1 MMNDR
6 PDIRT
11 IYELQ
16 PVLPISE
23 WWHWLLIVAVIGM
36 LIGWIYWLYRRDTVK
51 LSRSISWALTAMR
64 FCVVAALVVY
74 FLGPEKRTET
84 RSVKDSRIAVL
95 IDTSLSM
102 GLSDDLDVGSRNAN
116 SIGPQTRMDQVTRWI
131 KTQQP
136 IQRLQRQHEVT
147 VYRFDDQNR
156 PEVVASFP
164 KTGESKGDDASSVTT
179 QQTVSKS
186 KRLLATATKFGIS
199 GIVLAI
205 LGLVCIL
212 FSAFLSLRKS
222 NGTHAMPLSIGM
234 HAAVIALLLLAA
246 CDLWVPN
253 FDLATSIGWNE
264 ADPNDLIVDSADVN
278 LEEDP
283 AAEVR
288 AEDVD
293 WNSRLAARGGATRL
307 GAAIEFIVNRERS
320 GPIAGIVAVTDGQS
334 NTGTSPEAAMIAASN
349 AGIPL
354 YPIGIG
360 STRVA
365 RNVQV
370 ADVQA
375 PPRVFPGDRF
385 KVKSL
390 ITTFGL
396 EGTSAR
402 VKLFSVDAKNTEFE
416 IEEAEETVRLG
427 ADGEP
432 LPVSFDVERAEKGK
446 RRYTVRVLPIDRERE
461 TRDNQRSVVVSIVER
476 KTNVLLIAGGPT
488 REFRFLRNQLYR
500 DKSITTHV
508 WLQSAKS
515 GADQESDVLLE
526 QFPVTREEMYFFDC
540 VIAFDPDWRELSP
553 NQTALLERW
562 VAEQAGGLIL
572 IAGPVNTP
580 EWTRKPRG
588 DEAIDVMRKLYPV
601 SFYSQGSAIRK
612 LGRFGGGEAFPLQ
625 FTREGRAAEYLW
637 IGDTSSESLSSWD
650 SFEGVFGYYAV
661 NESKAGADVL
671 ANFADPN
678 TLIGERLPIY
688 FASQFYGAGRSFF
701 QASGE
706 MWRVRRMDVDY
717 FEEYYNKLIRWASQ
731 GRLLRDSRR
740 GVLLADR
747 QRCWMGDTISLQAI
761 LRDAQDE
768 PLMLSEI
775 EATILRP
782 DDTSDKVMLRSNAA
796 AVRPGTYSGQFI
808 AGVEGDFRVTLPIP
822 NSPDLEVLST
832 TVTAS
837 IPDLEKERPQRN
849 DALLSKLAEKS
860 NGHYYVGVEEFSVA
874 ASEQTSPESQI
885 LSRDQ
890 ESFLSGS
897 FDRIFKRKL
906 MMWLMGLL
914 VLALAME
921 WTVRRL
927 HRLA

>member
-1 MMNDR
+1 MNQR

-11 IYELQ
+11 IYEFQ
-16 PVLPISE
+16 PVLPISD
-23 WWHWLLIVAVIGM
+23 WWHWLAAFVFVGLLVTWIV
-36 LIGWIYWLYRRDTVK
+36 WLYRRDTVK
-51 LSRSISWALTAMR
+51 LGWPISWSLNAMR
-64 FCVVAALVVY
+64 IMVVVALVIY
-74 FLGPEKRTET
+74 FLGLEKRSES
-84 RSVKDSRIAVL
+84 RLVKDSRVAVL

-102 GLSDDLDVGSRNAN
+102 GLSDEQLQPSERSNATR
-116 SIGPQTRMDQVTRWI
+116 PQTRIDQVIRWV

-136 IQRLQRQHEVT
+136 IQRLQQQHEVS
-147 VYRFDDQNR
+147 VYRFDDLNR
-156 PEVVASFP
+156 PEAIASFP
-164 KTGESKGDDASSVTT
+164 KLGGKEEVAQSNEPADLGSAVRDALRTSKVY
-179 QQTVSKS
+179 
-186 KRLLATATKFGIS
+186 GIG
-199 GIVLAI
+199 GIVAGTLALI
-205 LGLVCIL
+205 CVLL
-212 FSAFLSLRKS
+212 SAFLSLRKS
-222 NGTHAMPLSIGM
+222 GGSYAGPLAMAM
-234 HAAVIALLLLAA
+234 HAAILAIVLLAI
-246 CDLWVPN
+246 CDLYSPK
-253 FDLATSIGWNE
+253 FDLATSIGLKTADESTLNAE
-264 ADPNDLIVDSADVN
+264 SELPTDDQSESRSDPNDI
-278 LEEDP
+278 EWED
-283 AAEVR
+283 
-288 AEDVD
+288 
-293 WNSRLAARGGATRL
+293 RLAARGGATRL

-320 GPIAGIVAVTDGQS
+320 GPIAGIVTVSDGQS
-334 NTGTSPEAAMIAASN
+334 NTGTSVEAAMIAASN

-360 STRVA
+360 TTQVA

-385 KVKSL
+385 KVKAL
-390 ITTFGL
+390 ISAFGL

-402 VKLFSVDAKNTEFE
+402 VKLFSVDSKNTEAE
-416 IEEAEETVRLG
+416 IEEAEETVQLA

-432 LPVSFDVERAEKGK
+432 TPITFDTQQTQKGK
-446 RRYTVRVLPIDRERE
+446 RRYIVRVLPVDRERE
-461 TRDNQRSVVVSIVER
+461 KRDNQRSAVVSIIER
-476 KTNVLLIAGGPT
+476 KTNILLMAGGPT

-500 DKSITTHV
+500 DSSIATHV
-508 WLQSAKS
+508 WLQSAKP
-515 GADQESDVLLE
+515 GADQESDVLLDS
-526 QFPVTREEMYFFDC
+526 FPATREEMYFFDC
-540 VIAFDPDWRELSP
+540 VIAFDPDWRQLSGT
-553 NQTALLERW
+553 QTALLERW

-612 LGRFGGGEAFPLQ
+612 LGRFGGGTAYPLQ
-625 FTREGRAAEYLW
+625 FTREGRAAEFLW
-637 IGDTSSESLSSWD
+637 IGDTSSESLDSWD

-706 MWRVRRMDVDY
+706 MWRVRRLDVSY

-740 GVLLADR
+740 GVLLVDR
-747 QRCWMGDTISLQAI
+747 QRCWMGDTISVQAI

-768 PLMLSEI
+768 PLSLPEI

-782 DDTSDKVMLRSNAA
+782 DETTDSITLRSNAA

-808 AGVEGDFRVTLPIP
+808 AAVEGDFRVTLPIP
-822 NSPDLEVLST
+822 NSPDLEILST
-832 TVTAS
+832 TVSAS

-849 DALLSKLAEKS
+849 DALLSKIAEKTD
-860 NGHYYVGVEEFSVA
+860 GHYYVGTESFTVP
-874 ASEQTSPESQI
+874 SENETSPEKLIQP
-885 LSRDQ
+885 RDQ

-897 FDRIFKRKL
+897 FDRAFKRKL
-906 MMWLMGLL
+906 MMWLMGLV